1 MSDLLN
7 EFRFQILLGVSF
19 ELRNTLEFLLCSSS
33 CVLPCV
39 APYPNIILFFFSV
52 SYDLYVFTFSLF
64 PELYP
69 YYQSFTFS
77 IYSVFYVFR
86 FHILNCLLFT
96 LLLNSMCVYAFSQ
109 KRKKKKENTKSTVN
123 LLTIGL
129 SSILHCCCNRWT
141 KRKCNPK
148 PQTTL

>member
-1 MSDLLN
+1 M
-7 EFRFQILLGVSF
+7 
-19 ELRNTLEFLLCSSS
+19 LCSSS

-39 APYPNIILFFFSV
+39 APYPILMLFFFYV

-64 PELYP
+64 PKLYP
-69 YYQSFTFS
+69 YYQSLTFS

-109 KRKKKKENTKSTVN
+109 KRIKKENTKV
-123 LLTIGL
+123 LLTFWQLACPVFYIVVVIDGL
-129 SSILHCCCNRWT
+129 NESVTQNRKQLYEIEFIELIWFELNWIELRIANWNW
-141 KRKCNPK
+141 K
-148 PQTTL
+148 